1 MPPNLVIKLTQ
12 INALPAIGYIRC
24 LDRKKYEAAKTL
36 RLGPSP
42 MLREHSRFVRNHSCF
57 GMETT
62 KYLTKLLGYYLL
74 QEKTVCDLVRF

>member
-1 MPPNLVIKLTQ
+1 NYRTLT
-12 INALPAIGYIRC
+12 

-62 KYLTKLLGYYLL
+62 KYLTKLLGLIL
-74 QEKTVCDLVRF
+74 DQFSQVCENSCYINSGRIL